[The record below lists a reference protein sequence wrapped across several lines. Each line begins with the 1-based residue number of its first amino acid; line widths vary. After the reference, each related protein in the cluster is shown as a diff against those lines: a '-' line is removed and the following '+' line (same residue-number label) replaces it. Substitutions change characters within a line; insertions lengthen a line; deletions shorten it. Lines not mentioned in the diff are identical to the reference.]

1 MKLDIS
7 PHPLGNRVKF
17 GKPNTTP
24 DFAGLCR
31 TPKILNFYWSHLLI
45 LVSRCPNW
53 PQIFLKNNFHHFRL
67 NYFLPDLAGLCRTLE
82 NVTPRRTIM
91 FNTTPDIP
99 KFLGLCV
106 DINKLI
112 FLSLYIPL
120 TPPLTVLNTLI
131 VKKTT
136 ALASSLFTESLTNPL
151 FSPSFVLC
159 GSGY

>member
-1 MKLDIS
+1 M
-7 PHPLGNRVKF
+7 
-17 GKPNTTP
+17 
-24 DFAGLCR
+24 
-31 TPKILNFYWSHLLI
+31 
-45 LVSRCPNW
+45 
-53 PQIFLKNNFHHFRL
+53 
-67 NYFLPDLAGLCRTLE
+67 PDLAGLCRTLQ

-106 DINKLI
+106 DINGLI
-112 FLSLYIPL
+112 FLSIYIPL

-131 VKKTT
+131 LKKTT